1 MSASLLDELKNLSDS
16 TSESQLDA
24 LLRYYSQHGIEL
36 YPAQEEALLG
46 IFDQKHIILNTPTGS
61 GKSLVATAMH
71 FAAMA
76 NGQASVYTSPIKALV
91 HEKFLALCRDFGA
104 ENVGMATGDTSIN
117 RSAPILCCTAEI
129 LANIAL
135 SQGSAAPFA
144 AVIMDEFHYYA
155 DAQRGVAWQIPLLT
169 MHHARFLLM
178 SATMGDC
185 EFFQEK
191 LFQLTRVPAVI
202 VKSSQRPVPLQFSYA
217 ETPLEETISELLSS
231 ERAPIYLV
239 HFSQNEASQAAQ
251 DLLSLNFCS
260 SSEKARIKE
269 QISTTAFSSPY
280 GKDVKKFLEH
290 GIGLHHAGLLPK
302 YRMLVE
308 RLAQMGLL
316 KILCGTDTLGV
327 GVNVPI
333 RTVLFTRLSKYGG
346 SKVATLS
353 ARDFHQIAGRAG
365 RRGFDNVG
373 YVVAQAPEHVIEN
386 ARIDAKAAADP
397 HKKRKLIKKK
407 PPEGFVSW
415 NIETFIKLQNAQAE
429 PLISR
434 FQVSHGMLLQ
444 MLNRPDDGCAAMRQL
459 IRECHD
465 ATSAKKRHYRY
476 AWQLFR
482 TLYER
487 RIIEIIPPLL
497 RRNGKKVQLNIAL
510 QEDFSLHYDLSL
522 YLIDALGML
531 PSTSPSYP
539 LSVLSLC
546 EAIVENPDP
555 ILKKQLQ
562 KVKNQ
567 AVAAMKADGIPYD
580 ERLELLEQLDYPKP
594 ESDFIYATFNQF
606 RSQHPWLSENNIH
619 PKSIAR
625 EMHEQDMGF
634 SLYIKEYEL
643 QRFEGLL
650 LRHLSSLQKV
660 LQHSV
665 PSVFKTE
672 PVQEI
677 EAWLTGLVRSTDA
690 SLMDEWNRLQG
701 LSTPDPQAI
710 VIEATP
716 DITNH
721 RYEFIALTRACIFRF
736 LGLLQRGEI
745 STAVS
750 ELGASDLSSEEIYSR
765 MDQYFIDHACFEL
778 DPEARNR
785 RHTHVYER
793 QAEQWDIH
801 QTLIDPDSLNDW
813 AVHFTLLIAESRDHG
828 TPALILRQIGP
839 IADLTDRTRSP

>member
-1 MSASLLDELKNLSDS
+1 MSASLLEELKKLPN
-16 TSESQLDA
+16 SESDAQLDS
-24 LLRYYSQHGIEL
+24 LLRYYSERQIEL
-36 YPAQEEALLG
+36 YPAQEEALLA

-76 NGQASVYTSPIKALV
+76 RGQTSVYTSPIKALV

-129 LANIAL
+129 LANMAL
-135 SQGSAAPFA
+135 CGGAETPFA

-169 MHHARFLLM
+169 MHRSQFLLM

-185 EFFQEK
+185 EFFQAK
-191 LFQLTRVPAVI
+191 LLQLTGTAAVI
-202 VKSSQRPVPLQFSYA
+202 VRSTQRPVPLEFSYA
-217 ETPLEETISELLSS
+217 ETPLEETIRELIASD
-231 ERAPIYLV
+231 RAPIYLV
-239 HFSQNEASQAAQ
+239 HFSQNDASQAAQ
-251 DLLSLNFCS
+251 DLLCINLCNTG
-260 SSEKARIKE
+260 EKALIKE
-269 QISTTAFSSPY
+269 QLSTTSFSSPY
-280 GKDVKKFLEH
+280 GKDIKKYLEH

-308 RLAQMGLL
+308 RLAQLGLL

-346 SKVATLS
+346 NKVATLS
-353 ARDFHQIAGRAG
+353 ARDFQQIAGRAG
-365 RRGFDNVG
+365 RRGYDQIG

-386 ARIDAKAAADP
+386 ARIDAKLAADP
-397 HKKRKLIKKK
+397 SKKRKLMKKK
-407 PPEGFVSW
+407 PPDGFVSW
-415 NIETFIKLQNAQAE
+415 NHETFIKLQNSAAE
-429 PLISR
+429 PLVSR
-434 FQVSHGMLLQ
+434 FQVTHGILLQ
-444 MLNRPDDGCAAMRQL
+444 LLNRPDDGCAAMQRL
-459 IRECHD
+459 IQQCHD
-465 ATSAKKRHYRY
+465 SANSKKRHYRY

-487 RIIEIIPPLL
+487 NIVEIIPLDQ
-497 RRNGKKVQLNIAL
+497 RRNGKKTRLNITL
-510 QEDFSLHYDLSL
+510 QDDFSLHYDLSL

-531 PSTSPSYP
+531 SSTSPSYP

-546 EAIVENPDP
+546 EAILENPEP
-555 ILKKQLQ
+555 ILKKQTN
-562 KVKNQ
+562 KVRTN
-567 AVAAMKADGIPYD
+567 AISAMKAEGIPYE
-580 ERLELLEQLDYPKP
+580 ERIEKVEKLDYPKP
-594 ESDFIYATFNQF
+594 ESEFIYSTFNQF
-606 RSQHPWLSENNIH
+606 RADHPWLKKDNIN

-625 EMHEQDMGF
+625 EMHESDMGF

-665 PSVFKTE
+665 PSAFKTE
-672 PVQEI
+672 AVQEM

-690 SLMDEWNRLQG
+690 SLLDEWQRMQG
-701 LSTPDPQAI
+701 DFHPMTNTHPKDQST
-710 VIEATP
+710 
-716 DITNH
+716 DITSH
-721 RYEFIALTRACIFRF
+721 RYEFIALTRQHMFRF
-736 LGLLQRGEI
+736 LSQLQRGEI
-745 STAVS
+745 EAALA
-750 ELGASDLSSEEIYSR
+750 ELHASDLNASDIDVL
-765 MDQYFIDHACFEL
+765 MDQYFIDHACYVL

-785 RHTHVYER
+785 RHTHLIESSPTEW
-793 QAEQWDIH
+793 QIF
-801 QTLIDPDSLNDW
+801 QTLIDPDAINDW
-813 AVHFTLLIAESRDHG
+813 HAHFSLLLPESRNQG
-828 TPALILRQIGP
+828 TPAIILRHICP
-839 IADLTDRTRSP
+839 IAELAPE